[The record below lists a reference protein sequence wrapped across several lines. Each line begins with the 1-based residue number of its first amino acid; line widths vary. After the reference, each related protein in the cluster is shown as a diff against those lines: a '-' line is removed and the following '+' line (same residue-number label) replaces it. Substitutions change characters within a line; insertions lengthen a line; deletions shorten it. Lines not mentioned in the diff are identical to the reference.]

1 MALVM
6 TGEKWA
12 SNYSVSKNRTAT
24 INMIDITNLQHLLI
38 ILVERDEL
46 ISLSIDTLK
55 MVKTSLEPAA
65 PFP

>member
-1 MALVM
+1 
-6 TGEKWA
+6 
-12 SNYSVSKNRTAT
+12 
-24 INMIDITNLQHLLI
+24 MIDITNLQHLLI

-46 ISLSIDTLK
+46 ISFSIDTLK